1 MTKMNYSCKR
11 CGYETDRVSNLRSH
25 LKKKKTC
32 KDVLKCELGVDL
44 LLKEIEIDYGF
55 ECKSCH
61 KKYKS
66 EQCAMKHQEN
76 CMKKQDYSVSENPL
90 FLI

>member
-1 MTKMNYSCKR
+1 MNYSCKR

-32 KDVLKCELGVDL
+32 KDVLKSELGVDL
-44 LLKEIEIDYGF
+44 LLKEIEIDCVF
-55 ECKSCH
+55 ECKACH

-66 EQCAMKHQEN
+66 EQCAMKHQDN
-76 CMKKQDYSVSENPL
+76 CMQKQDYNVSENPL